1 MSRNFTYVDDIV
13 GGMLSIVNAF
23 KNETIQT
30 KYKLYNIGNSKPVK
44 LLDFIESLEK
54 ATGIKATKTMLPMQ
68 PGDVEKTWAD
78 TQELTEDFSYK
89 PDSDID
95 FGVKEFVKWYK
106 EYYQK

>member
-1 MSRNFTYVDDIV
+1 MTKDSVLEV
-13 GGMLSIVNAF
+13 LGSILEPDLKKDLV
-23 KNETIQT
+23 
-30 KYKLYNIGNSKPVK
+30 S
-44 LLDFIESLEK
+44 LDFIESLEK
-54 ATGIKATKTMLPMQ
+54 VTGIKAAKKMLPMQ